1 MAKKKEM
8 TEEEKE
14 RGKKYSEEYQR
25 GARKEWLEEYQREAR
40 KKYLEDHLR
49 NLNYAREWHI
59 NQEKFYRSKV
69 DLAEGLILGLLLGI
83 FGNLFVQYLYA
94 FTEGLV
100 AKGILVYSNTI
111 LFVTAAVILVV
122 LVYRFRHQMKIAKEG
137 IDIQKDGLV
146 ILEGSIVDTEFEL
159 EDLEKNKT
167 SLRSKSSESTH

>member
-14 RGKKYSEEYQR
+14 RRKKYLEEYQR
-25 GARKEWLEEYQREAR
+25 KARKKWLEGHQREAR
-40 KKYLEDHLR
+40 KKYLEEHLS

-59 NQEKFYRSKV
+59 KQEKFYRSKV
-69 DLAEGLILGLLLGI
+69 DITEGLILGLLLGI

-100 AKGILVYSNTI
+100 AKEVLVYINTI
-111 LFVTAAVILVV
+111 MFVVAAVILVV
-122 LVYRFRHQMKIAKEG
+122 LVYIYRQQMKIAKEG

-159 EDLEKNKT
+159 EHLEKDKT
-167 SLRSKSSESTH
+167 DSRSGSSEST